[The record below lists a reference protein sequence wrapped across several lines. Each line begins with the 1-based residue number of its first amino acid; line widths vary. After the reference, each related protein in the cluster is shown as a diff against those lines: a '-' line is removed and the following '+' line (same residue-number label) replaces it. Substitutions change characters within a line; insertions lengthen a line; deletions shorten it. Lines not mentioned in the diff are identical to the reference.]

1 MTLTK
6 QQKIYA
12 AVLGLAVAA
21 FAFDRFVLGPG
32 DSPDDV
38 SATSRTAPRRPA
50 RAAARPAAAAAATA
64 SAPTATPGA
73 VILPP
78 GAAQGPAPSVST
90 LALRLHQIA
99 NPPEPAK
106 PFNLEN
112 VGDAFRP
119 SEILAGTT
127 KQAPVTVVEQRDA
140 AKEFREK
147 YKDKL
152 MAVVKKG
159 AVGAAI
165 IDNKMVP
172 IGQQFDGFRL
182 VAVKDRSA
190 VLWRGNQRVELRIT
204 APSLN
209 GSGIGGTGAASA
221 AGSDSDA
228 SENFAGTGGQ

>member
-21 FAFDRFVLGPG
+21 FALDRFVLGPG
-32 DSPDDV
+32 DADAAAGAA
-38 SATSRTAPRRPA
+38 ATSRATPQRPA
-50 RAAARPAAAAAATA
+50 RAPARPGAVASATAAGQSAAAGAQ
-64 SAPTATPGA
+64 GA

-78 GAAQGPAPSVST
+78 GAAAAPASAST

-99 NPPEPAK
+99 NPPAPGR
-106 PFNLEN
+106 PLILEE

-119 SEILAGTT
+119 STILTGET
-127 KQAPVTVVEQRDA
+127 KVVPVTPVEQRNA
-140 AKEFREK
+140 ADEFREK

-152 MAVVKKG
+152 IAVFTKG

-165 IDNKMVP
+165 IDSKTVL
-172 IGQQFDGFRL
+172 IGQQIEGFRL

-190 VLWRGNQRVELRIT
+190 VLWRGNERVELRIT
-204 APSLN
+204 VRPSEKV
-209 GSGIGGTGAASA
+209 
-221 AGSDSDA
+221 AG
-228 SENFAGTGGQ
+228 EGGQ

>member
-32 DSPDDV
+32 DSADEL

-50 RAAARPAAAAAATA
+50 RAAARPAATAGTTSAAA
-64 SAPTATPGA
+64 ATPGA

-106 PFNLEN
+106 PFDLEN

-119 SEILAGTT
+119 SEVLAGKT
-127 KQAPVTVVEQRDA
+127 KSAPVTVVEQRDA

-152 MAVVKKG
+152 VAVVKKG

-165 IDNKMVP
+165 IDNKMVA

-209 GSGIGGTGAASA
+209 GSGIGAGAVGGT
-221 AGSDSDA
+221 DSDV
-228 SENFAGTGGQ
+228 SENVAGTGGQ